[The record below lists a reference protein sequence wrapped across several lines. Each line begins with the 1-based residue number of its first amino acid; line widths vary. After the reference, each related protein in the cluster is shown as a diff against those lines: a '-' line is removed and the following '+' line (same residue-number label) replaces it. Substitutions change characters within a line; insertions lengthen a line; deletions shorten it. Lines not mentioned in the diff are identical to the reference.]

1 LRVERLSDEF
11 KPTTRNSDRTTRLG
25 GAFAMTPKNLLSTRQ
40 QRLRRRKWKQVLL
53 IAAAILVPI
62 LSALAGISVHL
73 TLHGQKSL
81 PVRLAER
88 VANWFVPPDYAFNGR
103 DRLNI
108 LIIGADYD
116 YDNKARPLPKP
127 ARSDTIL
134 IVSLSRDGEASILSI
149 PRDTVVRFNGKLHKI
164 NAAHAIGGPEL
175 LRQVIEEQ
183 FGIQIHHFVQVT
195 YEAFVKLVDLVG
207 GVDLF
212 VEYDMHYDDNWGK
225 LHIHLQ
231 RGFQHLDG
239 TQALGFVRYRGKGYR
254 RFCPKCKV
262 KIEHWDPRGDLGRVE
277 RQQQF
282 LKELAKKLLQPKM
295 VTKLPQLVSI
305 AHRYVATDMDLKT
318 LLSLANFARQL
329 NLDNMKTATLPGT
342 GARSSF
348 LGSIVIPDRE
358 KAPQVL
364 AELLG
369 STFVPSLWEQGAGS
383 VGGAVRV
390 AARVERSRK
399 PKVTEQRAEEEEPPD
414 VQTIEGVPINHEPIE
429 VTPIE
434 PIITQPPSPPT
445 TPESPAPKSE
455 EQSPSPS
462 NTPPEQTPQPKPA
475 EPTPR

>member
-1 LRVERLSDEF
+1 
-11 KPTTRNSDRTTRLG
+11 
-25 GAFAMTPKNLLSTRQ
+25 MTPKHLLSARQ
-40 QRLRRRKWKQVLL
+40 QRLRRRKWKRFLL

-81 PVRLAER
+81 PVKLAER
-88 VANWFVPPDYAFNGR
+88 VANWFVPPDYAFSGR

-108 LIIGADYD
+108 LIVGADYD

-134 IVSLSRDGEASILSI
+134 IVSLSRDGEAAILSI

-175 LRQVIEEQ
+175 LRRVIEEQ
-183 FGIQIHHFVQVT
+183 FGIQIHHSVQVT

-207 GVDLF
+207 GIDLL

-239 TQALGFVRYRGKGYR
+239 TQALGFVRYRGKGYKK
-254 RFCPKCKV
+254 FCPKCKV

-295 VTKLPQLVSI
+295 VTKLPQLASI
-305 AHRYVATDMDLKT
+305 AHRHVATDMDLKT

-329 NLDNMKTATLPGT
+329 KLDKMKTATLPGT
-342 GARSSF
+342 EARSSF

-358 KAPQVL
+358 KAPKVL
-364 AELLG
+364 AELFG
-369 STFVPSLWEQGAGS
+369 STFIHSLWEQGAGS

-390 AARVERSRK
+390 AARAERSRK
-399 PKVTEQRAEEEEPPD
+399 PKVISQRVEEEEPPD
-414 VQTIEGVPINHEPIE
+414 TQTIEGVPLNHEPIE

-434 PIITQPPSPPT
+434 PIILQLPSPPNA
-445 TPESPAPKSE
+445 PESSALKSE
-455 EQSPSPS
+455 EQSPLPP
-462 NTPPEQTPQPKPA
+462 NIPPEQTPQPKPT

>member
-1 LRVERLSDEF
+1 
-11 KPTTRNSDRTTRLG
+11 
-25 GAFAMTPKNLLSTRQ
+25 MTPRHLSSTRQ
-40 QRLRRRKWKQVLL
+40 QRLRRRKWKRVIL

-73 TLHGQKSL
+73 SLHGQKSL
-81 PVRLAER
+81 PTRLAEQ
-88 VANWFVPPDYAFNGR
+88 VVNWFVPPDYAFNGR

-134 IVSLSRDGEASILSI
+134 IVSLSKDGEASILSI

-231 RGFQHLDG
+231 RGFQHLNG
-239 TQALGFVRYRGKGYR
+239 EQALGFVRYRGKGYR

-262 KIEHWDPRGDLGRVE
+262 KIERWDPRGDLGRIE

-282 LKELAKKLLQPKM
+282 LKALAKKLLQPKM
-295 VTKLPQLVSI
+295 VMKLPRFVSI
-305 AHRYVATDMDLKT
+305 AHQYVATDMDLKT
-318 LLSLANFARQL
+318 LLSLANFARLL

-364 AELLG
+364 AELFG
-369 STFVPSLWEQGAGS
+369 STFIVSLWEQGAGS
-383 VGGAVRV
+383 VGGAVKV
-390 AARVERSRK
+390 AARARSGKGERVVRK
-399 PKVTEQRAEEEEPPD
+399 PVEEEEPHD
-414 VQTIEGVPINHEPIE
+414 AQTIEGIPLNHEPIE
-429 VTPIE
+429 VIPIE
-434 PIITQPPSPPT
+434 PMNPQPPPPPVA
-445 TPESPAPKSE
+445 PEPSTQKPE
-455 EQSPSPS
+455 ERHSQPSTAS
-462 NTPPEQTPQPKPA
+462 PEQTLQPQPKPT
-475 EPTPR
+475 EQMPQ

>member
-1 LRVERLSDEF
+1 
-11 KPTTRNSDRTTRLG
+11 
-25 GAFAMTPKNLLSTRQ
+25 MTPKNFLSTRQ

-53 IAAAILVPI
+53 IAAAILTPI

-73 TLHGQKSL
+73 ALHGQKSL

-164 NAAHAIGGPEL
+164 NAVHAIGGPEL

-329 NLDNMKTATLPGT
+329 NLDSMKTATLPGT

-364 AELLG
+364 AELFG
-369 STFVPSLWEQGAGS
+369 STFIPSLWEQGAGS

-390 AARVERSRK
+390 AARVERSKK

>member
-1 LRVERLSDEF
+1 
-11 KPTTRNSDRTTRLG
+11 
-25 GAFAMTPKNLLSTRQ
+25 
-40 QRLRRRKWKQVLL
+40 LRRKKWKRVLL

-62 LSALAGISVHL
+62 LSALAGVSVHL
-73 TLHGQKSL
+73 ALHGQKSL
-81 PVRLAER
+81 PVRLVER

-103 DRLNI
+103 ERLNI

-134 IVSLSRDGEASILSI
+134 IVSLSRDGQASILSI

-231 RGFQHLDG
+231 RGSQHLDG

-254 RFCPKCKV
+254 KFCPKCKV

-305 AHRYVATDMDLKT
+305 AHQYVATDMDLKT
-318 LLSLANFARQL
+318 LLSLANFARLL
-329 NLDNMKTATLPGT
+329 NLDNMKTATLPGI

-348 LGSIVIPDRE
+348 LGSILIPDRE

-364 AELLG
+364 AELFG
-369 STFVPSLWEQGAGS
+369 STFIPSLWEQGAGS

-434 PIITQPPSPPT
+434 PIITQPPSPPIA
-445 TPESPAPKSE
+445 PEPSTPKSE
-455 EQSPSPS
+455 EQSPSPP
-462 NTPPEQTPQPKPA
+462 NTPSEQIPLPKPT
-475 EPTPR
+475 EPAPR

>member
-1 LRVERLSDEF
+1 
-11 KPTTRNSDRTTRLG
+11 
-25 GAFAMTPKNLLSTRQ
+25 
-40 QRLRRRKWKQVLL
+40 
-53 IAAAILVPI
+53 
-62 LSALAGISVHL
+62 
-73 TLHGQKSL
+73 
-81 PVRLAER
+81 
-88 VANWFVPPDYAFNGR
+88 
-103 DRLNI
+103 
-108 LIIGADYD
+108 
-116 YDNKARPLPKP
+116 
-127 ARSDTIL
+127 
-134 IVSLSRDGEASILSI
+134 
-149 PRDTVVRFNGKLHKI
+149 
-164 NAAHAIGGPEL
+164 
-175 LRQVIEEQ
+175 
-183 FGIQIHHFVQVT
+183 
-195 YEAFVKLVDLVG
+195 
-207 GVDLF
+207 
-212 VEYDMHYDDNWGK
+212 MHYDDNWGK

-329 NLDNMKTATLPGT
+329 NLDSMKTATLPGT

-445 TPESPAPKSE
+445 APESPAPKSE

>member
-1 LRVERLSDEF
+1 LSDEF
-11 KPTTRNSDRTTRLG
+11 KPTTRNSERTTRLG
-25 GAFAMTPKNLLSTRQ
+25 GAFAMTPKHLLSDRQ
-40 QRLRRRKWKQVLL
+40 QRLKQRKWKRILL
-53 IAAAILVPI
+53 ITAAILTPI

-73 TLHGQKSL
+73 ALHGQKSL
-81 PVRLAER
+81 PARLAER
-88 VANWFVPPDYAFNGR
+88 VVNWFVPPDYAFNGH

-231 RGFQHLDG
+231 RGFQHLNG
-239 TQALGFVRYRGKGYR
+239 EQALGFVRYRGKGYR
-254 RFCPKCKV
+254 KFCPKCKV
-262 KIEHWDPRGDLGRVE
+262 KIERWDPRGDLGRIE

-282 LKELAKKLLQPKM
+282 LKALAKKLLQPKM

-329 NLDNMKTATLPGT
+329 DLDNMKTATLPGT

-364 AELLG
+364 AELFG
-369 STFVPSLWEQGAGS
+369 STFIPSLWEQGAGS
-383 VGGAVRV
+383 VSGAVRV
-390 AARVERSRK
+390 AARTRSGRGSRVVQK
-399 PKVTEQRAEEEEPPD
+399 PVEEEEPSD
-414 VQTIEGVPINHEPIE
+414 TQTVEGVPLNHEPIE
-429 VTPIE
+429 VIPIE
-434 PIITQPPSPPT
+434 PVNPQPPPPPVAPEPSTQKSGEQGSQPPT
-445 TPESPAPKSE
+445 TL
-455 EQSPSPS
+455 
-462 NTPPEQTPQPKPA
+462 PEQTSQPQTKPA
-475 EPTPR
+475 GQTPQ

>member
-1 LRVERLSDEF
+1 
-11 KPTTRNSDRTTRLG
+11 
-25 GAFAMTPKNLLSTRQ
+25 MTPKYLLSTRQ
-40 QRLRRRKWKQVLL
+40 QRLRRRKWKRVCL
-53 IAAAILVPI
+53 IAAAFLVPI
-62 LSALAGISVHL
+62 LSALAGISAHL

-81 PVRLAER
+81 PVRLVEQ
-88 VANWFVPPDYAFNGR
+88 VTNWFVLPNYAFNGR

-134 IVSLSRDGEASILSI
+134 IVSLSQDGEASILSI

-207 GVDLF
+207 GIDLF
-212 VEYDMHYDDNWGK
+212 VEHDMHYDDNWGK

-295 VTKLPQLVSI
+295 VTKLPQFVSV
-305 AHRYVATDMDLKT
+305 ARQYVATDMDLKT

-329 NLDNMKTATLPGT
+329 NLDSMKTATLPGT
-342 GARSSF
+342 NARSSF
-348 LGSIVIPDRE
+348 LGSIMIPDRE
-358 KAPQVL
+358 KALQVL

-369 STFVPSLWEQGAGS
+369 STFIPSLWEQGAGS

-390 AARVERSRK
+390 AARVERSKK
-399 PKVTEQRAEEEEPPD
+399 PKVTEQRVEEEEPPD
-414 VQTIEGVPINHEPIE
+414 IQTIEDVPINHEPIE

-434 PIITQPPSPPT
+434 PIILQPPSPPT
-445 TPESPAPKSE
+445 APESPTPKFE
-455 EQSPSPS
+455 EQSPLPP
-462 NTPPEQTPQPKPA
+462 NTPPEQTPKPKPT